1 MGMREFADHI
11 LAVARE
17 NQIEVT
23 NLSLQKIMYFVIR
36 NSTGVI
42 DMEVQNEIYNEPF
55 LVWRYGPV
63 VESQYERF
71 SMFGSDPIRGNFGRE
86 NNYNPLDELII
97 IFLKTDVFRMVN
109 ASHTHPFWREHE
121 DRIEFGRSRVDYPL
135 NEVIRNA

>member
-1 MGMREFADHI
+1 MGMKQFADHI

-63 VESQYERF
+63 VKSQYERF
-71 SMFGSDPIRGNFGRE
+71 SMFGSDPIKGDFERE
-86 NNYNPLDELII
+86 RNYNLLNNLIL
-97 IFLKTDVFRMVN
+97 IFLNTNVFRMVN
-109 ASHTHPFWREHE
+109 ASHTHPFWKANEG
-121 DRIEFGRSRVDYPL
+121 RIQFGRSNIEYPL
-135 NEVIRNA
+135 EMVLRNA